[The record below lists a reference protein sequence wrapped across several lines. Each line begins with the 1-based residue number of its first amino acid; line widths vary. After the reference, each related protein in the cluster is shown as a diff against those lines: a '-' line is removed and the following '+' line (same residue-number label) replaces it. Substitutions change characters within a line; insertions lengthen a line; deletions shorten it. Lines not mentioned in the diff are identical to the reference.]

1 MQLVEGSK
9 GTRLRFSHNHDR
21 GFKDR
26 VLVPEERRKRAQE
39 REGSRQKKKN
49 EVFSVPSET
58 RNEKKKKK
66 NVRNSWQSSL
76 LLTEAAGN
84 MFQFQPRNTFNVW
97 TVHDSLRAQLADTN
111 PAFWPELDISHE

>member
-1 MQLVEGSK
+1 MTAGSR
-9 GTRLRFSHNHDR
+9 TVSLS
-21 GFKDR
+21 
-26 VLVPEERRKRAQE
+26 RRKEENAHRKGKEAKKKKMKFFQ
-39 REGSRQKKKN
+39 SRQKLEKR
-49 EVFSVPSET
+49 E
-58 RNEKKKKK
+58 RKKKE

>member
-39 REGSRQKKKN
+39 REGSKKKKMKFFQSRQKLEKR
-49 EVFSVPSET
+49 E
-58 RNEKKKKK
+58 RKKKKK
-66 NVRNSWQSSL
+66 MCETAGRAASCSPKQQETCFNFNRETHSMCGQS
-76 LLTEAAGN
+76 T
-84 MFQFQPRNTFNVW
+84 
-97 TVHDSLRAQLADTN
+97 TVLERS
-111 PAFWPELDISHE
+111 

>member
-1 MQLVEGSK
+1 MTAGSR
-9 GTRLRFSHNHDR
+9 TVSLS
-21 GFKDR
+21 
-26 VLVPEERRKRAQE
+26 RRKEENAHRKGKEADKK
-39 REGSRQKKKN
+39 KKKN

-58 RNEKKKKK
+58 RNEKKKK

>member
-39 REGSRQKKKN
+39 REGSRQKKMKFFQSRQKL
-49 EVFSVPSET
+49 EM
-58 RNEKKKKK
+58 RKKRKCAK
-66 NVRNSWQSSL
+66 
-76 LLTEAAGN
+76 
-84 MFQFQPRNTFNVW
+84 
-97 TVHDSLRAQLADTN
+97 QLAEQP
-111 PAFWPELDISHE
+111 PAHRSSRKHVSISTAKHIQCVDSPRQS

>member
-39 REGSRQKKKN
+39 REGSKKKKKN

-58 RNEKKKKK
+58 RKERKKE

>member
-1 MQLVEGSK
+1 MTAGSR
-9 GTRLRFSHNHDR
+9 TVSLS
-21 GFKDR
+21 
-26 VLVPEERRKRAQE
+26 RRKEENAHRKGKEAD
-39 REGSRQKKKN
+39 KKKFFQSSQKL
-49 EVFSVPSET
+49 EM
-58 RNEKKKKK
+58 RKKK

>member
-1 MQLVEGSK
+1 MS
-9 GTRLRFSHNHDR
+9 
-21 GFKDR
+21 
-26 VLVPEERRKRAQE
+26 RRKEENAHRKGKEA
-39 REGSRQKKKN
+39 
-49 EVFSVPSET
+49 
-58 RNEKKKKK
+58 KKKKK
-66 NVRNSWQSSL
+66 KMKFFQSRQKLEKREREKKENVRNSWQSSL

>member
-39 REGSRQKKKN
+39 REGSRQKKNFFQSSQKL
-49 EVFSVPSET
+49 EM
-58 RNEKKKKK
+58 RKKKKK
-66 NVRNSWQSSL
+66 MCETAGRAASCSPKQQETCFNFNRETHSMCGQS
-76 LLTEAAGN
+76 T
-84 MFQFQPRNTFNVW
+84 
-97 TVHDSLRAQLADTN
+97 TVLERS
-111 PAFWPELDISHE
+111 

>member
-39 REGSRQKKKN
+39 REGS
-49 EVFSVPSET
+49 
-58 RNEKKKKK
+58 KKKKK
-66 NVRNSWQSSL
+66 KMKFFQSRQKL
-76 LLTEAAGN
+76 EKRERKKKRKCAK
-84 MFQFQPRNTFNVW
+84 
-97 TVHDSLRAQLADTN
+97 QLAEQP
-111 PAFWPELDISHE
+111 PAHRSSRKHVSISTAKHIQCVDSPRQS